1 MWNSQPVRKRN
12 YLRFE
17 SKLVIVFILAL
28 GLRLGFLIFF
38 HYLSLYRGMGGFY
51 PLQSDSDDVYYFSE
65 ASYMSSLSFLE
76 ILRYPVLA
84 PGFAKLIA
92 FVFKLFGNSLLIG
105 KVFNAFLGAVTVCL
119 VYRMAKTLNPKN
131 AFLIASLCAFYPAF
145 LFYSTQLLKDMLFCL
160 IFLLAVY
167 LALLVFRSEKSLH
180 VYIFLFLFFMC
191 VTYLYFIRNYAA
203 VLLAFSFFLSL
214 LILDFRKFI
223 YSLPFWIAGALV
235 IFVGFPSFVDNVST
249 VIRDPERIAA
259 IRAVG
264 YSHGGSAYGIRF
276 GKDMITNL
284 YGYFLSFLYLLVGPL
299 PWHVRSLT
307 HLLALPESFLLMIL
321 GVPVLLG
328 FGDAILNRK
337 RENLFLLLTAFLYL
351 AFVASFSDN
360 AGANTRLRMVGV
372 ILVLIV
378 SRFEV
383 FGKQLALPR
392 LKSRDLQKTTTLKR
406 LEE

>member
-1 MWNSQPVRKRN
+1 
-12 YLRFE
+12 
-17 SKLVIVFILAL
+17 
-28 GLRLGFLIFF
+28 
-38 HYLSLYRGMGGFY
+38 
-51 PLQSDSDDVYYFSE
+51 
-65 ASYMSSLSFLE
+65 
-76 ILRYPVLA
+76 
-84 PGFAKLIA
+84 
-92 FVFKLFGNSLLIG
+92 
-105 KVFNAFLGAVTVCL
+105 
-119 VYRMAKTLNPKN
+119 
-131 AFLIASLCAFYPAF
+131 
-145 LFYSTQLLKDMLFCL
+145 
-160 IFLLAVY
+160 
-167 LALLVFRSEKSLH
+167 
-180 VYIFLFLFFMC
+180 
-191 VTYLYFIRNYAA
+191 
-203 VLLAFSFFLSL
+203 
-214 LILDFRKFI
+214 
-223 YSLPFWIAGALV
+223 
-235 IFVGFPSFVDNVST
+235 
-249 VIRDPERIAA
+249 
-259 IRAVG
+259 
-264 YSHGGSAYGIRF
+264 
-276 GKDMITNL
+276 MITNL

-392 LKSRDLQKTTTLKR
+392 VKSRDLQKTTTLKR